1 MADWRDALAQSRVL
15 DILAPFDPRVAGTF
29 PLGLTVE
36 GSDID
41 VLCHAPDA
49 AAFAQAVWQAFAGC
63 AGFAMHQWAK
73 GERAVVAAFTLRG
86 VPFEIFGSP
95 VPVAEQVGWRH
106 FEVERRLLELG
117 GPTFRDA
124 VMQARATG
132 AKTEPAFAQ
141 VLGLPGDPYAAM
153 LALSALD
160 DADLRAVIAQASGP
174 AAKLSRVISKMT

>member
-1 MADWRDALAQSRVL
+1 MPDWREALAQSRVL
-15 DILAPFDPRVAGTF
+15 EILAPFDPHVAGTF
-29 PLGLTVE
+29 PLGLDVK

-41 VLCHAPDA
+41 VLCHAPEGA
-49 AAFAQAVWQAFAGC
+49 GFARAVWQAFAGC
-63 AGFAMHQWAK
+63 ADFAMHQWAR

-95 VPVAEQVGWRH
+95 LPVAEQVGWRH
-106 FEVERRLLELG
+106 FDVERRLLHLG

-124 VMQARATG
+124 VMQARGMG

-160 DADLRAVIAQASGP
+160 DAALRTRIDQASGP